1 MKKRQLLWLALFM
14 LAAEAAGL
22 VGSFFIGNIDG
33 WYATLNRPAFSP
45 PNWIFGPAW
54 TTLYALMGAAAY
66 LIWQKGERG
75 KTALRIYWVQLAV
88 NAVWTPLFF
97 GLHNPALAF
106 VDIVLLLALVAV
118 TVVYFSRVSRIATL
132 LLLPYLAWVCFAS
145 VLNFAILMLN
155 P

>member
-1 MKKRQLLWLALFM
+1 
-14 LAAEAAGL
+14 
-22 VGSFFIGNIDG
+22 
-33 WYATLNRPAFSP
+33 
-45 PNWIFGPAW
+45 
-54 TTLYALMGAAAY
+54 MGAAAY